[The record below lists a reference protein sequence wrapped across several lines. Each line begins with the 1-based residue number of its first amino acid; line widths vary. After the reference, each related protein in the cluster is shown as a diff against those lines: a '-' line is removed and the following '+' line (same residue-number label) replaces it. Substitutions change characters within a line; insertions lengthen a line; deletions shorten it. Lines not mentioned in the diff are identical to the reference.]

1 MSTIWFLGEALID
14 FVPAQSDHGPAF
26 APREGGSPFNAAKAA
41 AQAGADVGFLGAISN
56 DLFGELLIDDLKA
69 HGVST
74 DRTPR
79 TDAPSTLAFVT
90 LTNGVA
96 RYAFYNNQSA
106 TATMQPNPANFQAG
120 PGDIVSFGSIS
131 LIDNPGADAIATFA
145 LAQGNDT
152 LVALDPNAR
161 PSMIDDM
168 QTWRARIGTITDK
181 AGLVKLSDE
190 DLEVI
195 APGVSP
201 ETYADERL
209 NTGAALVLFTM
220 GDGGVHGYCR
230 AGTVHVPARQT
241 TIVDTVGAGDTLMG
255 GVLAEIVLREL
266 NTPSRLAGI
275 GTDALHDAL
284 KYAVTAA
291 SINCEKS
298 GCNPP
303 ARQTVLDTM
312 AAENDQ

>member
-26 APREGGSPFNAAKAA
+26 APREGGSPFNAAKAT
-41 AQAGADVGFLGAISN
+41 AQAGANVGFLGAISN

-74 DRTPR
+74 ERTPR

-106 TATMQPNPANFQAG
+106 TAMMQPDPAGFEAG

-131 LIDNPGADAIATFA
+131 LIDNPGADAIAAFA
-145 LAQGNDT
+145 LAQPEST

-161 PSMIDDM
+161 PSMTHDVGA
-168 QTWRARIGTITDK
+168 WRGRLDAMANK
-181 AGLVKLSDE
+181 AGLIKLSDE
-190 DLEVI
+190 DLEAL
-195 APGVSP
+195 APGTSP
-201 ETYADERL
+201 ESYARQRL
-209 NTGAALVLFTM
+209 DAGAALVLFTV
-220 GDGGVHGYCR
+220 GDGGVHGYCK
-230 AGTVHVPARQT
+230 AGTVHVPARET

-255 GVLAEIVLREL
+255 GVLAEIALREL
-266 NTPSRLAGI
+266 NTPSALAGI

-312 AAENDQ
+312 AAENGR